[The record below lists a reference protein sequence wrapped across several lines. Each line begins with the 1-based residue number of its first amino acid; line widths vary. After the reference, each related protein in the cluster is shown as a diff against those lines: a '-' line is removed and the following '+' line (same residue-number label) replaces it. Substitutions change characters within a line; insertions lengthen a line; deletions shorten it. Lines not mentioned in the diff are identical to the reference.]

1 MLLIWYP
8 SDDARKIVG
17 ISSGLERLSGTK
29 VPKPQH
35 EFAGRV
41 RCSPM
46 HHISH
51 AFFEF
56 PEVLASDQF
65 IGAASYRTNE
75 PGGDWFA
82 MRLTRRYGIADAR
95 SGVSG
100 FPMTSRHTND
110 VVWRAKKRFQSAL
123 NALDQGRAIWFNA
136 SGVARNATRQGTFG
150 PLGRSCREQ
159 DRS

>member
-1 MLLIWYP
+1 MKLWVLT
-8 SDDARKIVG
+8 
-17 ISSGLERLSGTK
+17 LERLSGTK

-46 HHISH
+46 RHISH

-56 PEVLASDQF
+56 PEVVASDQF

-75 PGGDWFA
+75 PGGDWVS
-82 MRLTRRYGIADAR
+82 MRLTRRYGIADA
-95 SGVSG
+95 SGGVAG
-100 FPMTSRHTND
+100 FPMTSRYTNG

-123 NALDQGRAIWFNA
+123 NALDQGRAIWSNA
-136 SGVARNATRQGTFG
+136 SGEACKATCQGTFG
-150 PLGRSCREQ
+150 SLGRSLREHG
-159 DRS
+159 RS